1 MLSGRNPRYF
11 MLSCY
16 RRIRFSLCFSLQIQN
31 NVKYNFLINE
41 MKNFVF
47 SILFIF
53 LTCIS
58 LSLYK
63 RSCSLNTINNR
74 LVRLKLCSISRPN
87 KNRYAIM
94 AVTDNIN
101 SSVVTLKH
109 WFINNYNAF
118 LSRNSLFGIF
128 NSFLDT
134 YYSYISNLVDSIT

>member
-1 MLSGRNPRYF
+1 

-109 WFINNYNAF
+109 
-118 LSRNSLFGIF
+118 
-128 NSFLDT
+128 
-134 YYSYISNLVDSIT
+134 